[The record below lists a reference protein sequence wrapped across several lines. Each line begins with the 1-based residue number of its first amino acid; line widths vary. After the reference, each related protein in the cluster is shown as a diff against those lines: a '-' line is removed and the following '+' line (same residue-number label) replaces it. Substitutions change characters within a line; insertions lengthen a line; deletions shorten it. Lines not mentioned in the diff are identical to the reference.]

1 MTGNTQ
7 SFDVLTAVSA
17 QFPNDINNDQ
27 SSFQQVFYN
36 YYSYDDGSA
45 EAAFGPTGIQSRLA
59 IGYEAYEEDSL
70 IGVDMAFV
78 PSVTDVSNKLFLLT
92 IWADDGTGNP
102 GQVIYEDDIFHTR
115 SPIYGTEMNQ
125 FIHYYFPDTAK
136 IACPKNFFVGWRQL
150 DQQRLN
156 LGLDRNIDH
165 ADKIKFSVDGG
176 GSWMTSPFPGSAM
189 MRPIF
194 STALD
199 PILGLSK
206 PNQIQTFT
214 CYPNPAMDEIQFQSE
229 ANLLGAEKFIF
240 DASGRL
246 ITSSK
251 ESVIS
256 LIGLQSGMYFI
267 SIPSIS
273 PQPVKIIKQ

>member
-1 MTGNTQ
+1 M
-7 SFDVLTAVSA
+7 
-17 QFPNDINNDQ
+17 
-27 SSFQQVFYN
+27 
-36 YYSYDDGSA
+36 
-45 EAAFGPTGIQSRLA
+45 
-59 IGYEAYEEDSL
+59 
-70 IGVDMAFV
+70 
-78 PSVTDVSNKLFLLT
+78 
-92 IWADDGTGNP
+92 
-102 GQVIYEDDIFHTR
+102 IYEDDIFHTR
-115 SPIYGTEMNQ
+115 SPIYGTELNQ

-156 LGLDRNIDH
+156 LGLDRNFDH